1 MNYVTD
7 AHTIVWYFIDD
18 PKLSQNARQAFKQT
32 ITAGVIINLADKTPP
47 L

>member
-18 PKLSQNARQAFKQT
+18 PRLSQNARQAFE
-32 ITAGVIINLADKTPP
+32 
-47 L
+47 